1 VIVDPTA
8 QFEELRPALFLLAY
22 RMLGTRSDAEDVVQ
36 EAYLRWL
43 DATETDIRLP
53 KAYLTT
59 VVARLSL
66 DALKSARRKR
76 EVYVGP
82 WLPEPIV
89 EPFGAQRL
97 EMAESIS
104 IAFLHVLE
112 LLSPTE
118 RIAFLLRE
126 VFDAS
131 YAELA
136 QALDV
141 TEENSRQIVTR
152 ARRRIQA
159 KRPRF
164 TVDHD
169 LHRHIL
175 QKFLMACASGNQ
187 AQLTELLR
195 HDAVMYSDGGGKT
208 KTALN
213 PIVGADHIARFFI
226 GLERKGLLG
235 NIRTEFAAVNGQPG
249 VLLFVNDHLESIV
262 SLALNEEYK
271 IATIFLV
278 VNPDKLHSNAPGIL
292 HESFGALPPLNLP
305 K

>member
-1 VIVDPTA
+1 MVDRTA
-8 QFEELRPALFLLAY
+8 QFEELRKILFLLAY

-76 EVYVGP
+76 EVYTGP

-136 QALDV
+136 QTLDI

-169 LHRHIL
+169 QHRDIL

-208 KTALN
+208 KAALN

-278 VNPDKLHSNAPGIL
+278 VNPDKLVDCNS
-292 HESFGALPPLNLP
+292 
-305 K
+305 